1 MPESLPLFLLAVAIG
16 TYIQAVT
23 GFALGIFL
31 LAAVTLLHLG
41 SIPATATALNIMNLA
56 LGAVVVV
63 PQLRKADSRIVA
75 QSLIGL
81 VPAMVIGVL
90 LLSYLNSNA
99 QNLLKALLG
108 AVIIAAG
115 LVLVCRPDPLPRR
128 SSPAAF
134 VGTGFLGGFFGGLF
148 SVSGPPIVYQLYRQ
162 PIPVQTIR
170 ITLLTLFSLAS
181 LGRLVVVGLHGD
193 LTLDVVKIGLLSL
206 PVVAAMAWIGNRF
219 PPPVSERTLRRGI
232 FALLMLSGGGTL
244 LMALTA

>member
-63 PQLRKADSRIVA
+63 PQLRKADGRIVA

-99 QNLLKALLG
+99 Q
-108 AVIIAAG
+108 
-115 LVLVCRPDPLPRR
+115 
-128 SSPAAF
+128 
-134 VGTGFLGGFFGGLF
+134 
-148 SVSGPPIVYQLYRQ
+148 
-162 PIPVQTIR
+162 
-170 ITLLTLFSLAS
+170 
-181 LGRLVVVGLHGD
+181 
-193 LTLDVVKIGLLSL
+193 
-206 PVVAAMAWIGNRF
+206 
-219 PPPVSERTLRRGI
+219 
-232 FALLMLSGGGTL
+232 
-244 LMALTA
+244 